1 MDFLDNFQD
10 SARSG
15 LPIYQLAGGAG
26 FVWVAG
32 LGGGSHKSALRF
44 FAADPAQMPRAP
56 NPYDSQPN
64 EGSAANRAPTEPG
77 EAQMD
82 LDGGVYVVPVRFNDA
97 ITLNA
102 VVDSGASEVFV
113 PADVVMTLVRTGTI
127 AEEDFLG
134 SQTYRLADGSE
145 VPSQRFRLKSLKV
158 GDITIENVTASITD
172 VKATILLG
180 QSFLGRFPSWS
191 IDNKRH
197 VLILR

>member
-1 MDFLDNFQD
+1 
-10 SARSG
+10 
-15 LPIYQLAGGAG
+15 
-26 FVWVAG
+26 
-32 LGGGSHKSALRF
+32 
-44 FAADPAQMPRAP
+44 
-56 NPYDSQPN
+56 
-64 EGSAANRAPTEPG
+64 
-77 EAQMD
+77 MD